1 MTGRR
6 IPTWLSGAVILGG
19 FVALA
24 WLERRRPLR
33 RTTEPKLRR
42 EARNLAVAGV
52 GSVVVAALE
61 TPLVLWL
68 TQWVES
74 NGWGLLKHWR
84 LPWWIEIPVAVLLID
99 YSMYWWHLANHRVP
113 ILWRMHLPHHADLDL
128 DASTALRFHF
138 GELLASLPL
147 RALQVTLIGAGPLA
161 FSVWQTLFGLS
172 ILFHH
177 STLELPLALERR
189 LLWLVVTPRMH
200 GIHHSIVRREAESNL
215 SSGLTL
221 WDRLHGTLR
230 VNVPQAE
237 VTIGVPA
244 YRQPTDVTLPKV
256 LAMPFVKLPQVWR
269 LPEGE
274 PVRGALPLPVTAL
287 QA

>member
-1 MTGRR
+1 
-6 IPTWLSGAVILGG
+6 
-19 FVALA
+19 
-24 WLERRRPLR
+24 
-33 RTTEPKLRR
+33 
-42 EARNLAVAGV
+42 
-52 GSVVVAALE
+52 
-61 TPLVLWL
+61 
-68 TQWVES
+68 
-74 NGWGLLKHWR
+74 
-84 LPWWIEIPVAVLLID
+84 
-99 YSMYWWHLANHRVP
+99 
-113 ILWRMHLPHHADLDL
+113 MHLPHHADLDL